1 MISYYSTYALPHPLF
16 NAAVAEGYSIFETII
31 NESAEKVTV
40 DVWAYADQ
48 AAMPHLQH
56 VKIVLGE
63 EFTPAAFEKIKPL
76 LLAYSKQINAE
87 GEPI

>member
-1 MISYYSTYALPHPLF
+1 MISYYSTYAMPHPLF

-31 NESAEKVTV
+31 KESEQVTV
-40 DVWAYADQ
+40 KVYAYADS
-48 AAMPHLQH
+48 AATPYLQH

-63 EFTPAAFEKIKPL
+63 EFTPAEFEKIKPL

-87 GEPI
+87 GEFI

>member
-1 MISYYSTYALPHPLF
+1 MISYYSTYAMSHPLF

-31 NESAEKVTV
+31 KEAEQVTV
-40 DVWAYADQ
+40 KVYAYADS
-48 AAMPHLQH
+48 AAMPYLQH

-63 EFTPAAFEKIKPL
+63 EFTPAEFEKIKPL

-87 GEPI
+87 GEFI